1 MSCPVLALGL
11 AGAVVGLAAAEAV
24 PPLTRAKPAPPIPK
38 DPRTT
43 PAPMAVFFTLEL
55 HLFFM
60 SISPVSGRVP
70 NWASVWGY
78 SALPV
83 RPACLPVSHRLVRA
97 PCWRCDGS
105 MSDRARPLIGGD
117 RSPD

>member
-24 PPLTRAKPAPPIPK
+24 PPLTRAKPAPPIPN

-43 PAPMAVFFTLEL
+43 PAPMAVFFTLEP

-70 NWASVWGY
+70 NWASVWG
-78 SALPV
+78 LLG
-83 RPACLPVSHRLVRA
+83 PAGPTGLSSSKPPA
-97 PCWRCDGS
+97 GQGS
-105 MSDRARPLIGGD
+105 VLEM
-117 RSPD
+117 